1 MNIYLDD
8 LRGAPPGYS
17 LFTTAEELIEFL
29 QTAATQDIEIDIM
42 SLDND
47 LGDGYLEGRH
57 VLNWMEEYKFF
68 HPKYKLPKQIIIHS
82 SNGVA
87 RQYMNSILKKFKEL
101 GVKV

>member
-8 LRGAPPGYS
+8 VRDAPPGYV
-17 LFTTAEELIEFL
+17 LFQTAEELIQFL
-29 QTAATQDIEIDIM
+29 ETAAEQNHEIEVL

-47 LGDGYLEGRH
+47 LGREMEGRH

-68 HPKYKLPKQIIIHS
+68 HPEYCLPKKIIIHS

-87 RQYMNSILKKFKEL
+87 RQYMNSILKKFKEM
-101 GVKV
+101 GVEV